1 MLFCKFLIYLHR
13 FIKSILIERINPKQI
28 TDTRLLE

>member
-1 MLFCKFLIYLHR
+1 MSFCTFLIYLHR
-13 FIKSILIERINPKQI
+13 FIKSILKEINSKQI